1 MKKKRDIEDY
11 LKDIVENIDK
21 IVKFTSGISY
31 EDFVNNDEKVYAL
44 IRAIEIIGE
53 ATKNV
58 PQSIRKKYPEIPWKD
73 MAGMRDKVIHE
84 YFGVDAKIVWITAT
98 KEIPPLKDKILKVI
112 NEEIIE
118 DPLNSS

>member
-44 IRAIEIIGE
+44 IRSIEIIGE
-53 ATKNV
+53 ATKNI
-58 PQSIRKKYPEIPWKD
+58 PQSIRKKYTEIPWKD
-73 MAGMRDKVIHE
+73 MAGIRDKVIHE
-84 YFGVDAKIVWITAT
+84 YFGVDEKIVWVTAT
-98 KEIPPLKDKILKVI
+98 KEIPPLKDKVLKVI
-112 NEEIIE
+112 NEEIIK

>member
-31 EDFVNNDEKVYAL
+31 EDFVNNDEKVYAV

-53 ATKNV
+53 ATKNI
-58 PQSIRKKYPEIPWKD
+58 PQSIRKKYPEILWKD

-84 YFGVDAKIVWITAT
+84 YSGVDAKIVWITAT

-112 NEEIIE
+112 NEEIIK
-118 DPLNSS
+118 DHLNSS

>member
-31 EDFVNNDEKVYAL
+31 EDFVNNDEKVYAV

>member
-31 EDFVNNDEKVYAL
+31 EDFVNNDEKVYAV

-112 NEEIIE
+112 NEEIIKE
-118 DPLNSS
+118 QEE

>member
-31 EDFVNNDEKVYAL
+31 EDFVNNDEKVYAV

-53 ATKNV
+53 ATKNI
-58 PQSIRKKYPEIPWKD
+58 PQSIRKKYPEIPWKG

-112 NEEIIE
+112 NEEIIKE
-118 DPLNSS
+118 QEE